1 MRDLEDGD
9 TGRRRF
15 ASGQFVPFDGMFTD
29 IWGGGLPLLQGE
41 LFPLHTDMGESK
53 WTYAG
58 PRIARTSAA
67 CRVESD
73 ETGEEKLGPYR
84 PSERQ

>member
-1 MRDLEDGD
+1 MRDIEDGD

-41 LFPLHTDMGESK
+41 LFPLHPDMGESK

-58 PRIARTSAA
+58 PLSHGLQQPAGLKATKR
-67 CRVESD
+67 
-73 ETGEEKLGPYR
+73 
-84 PSERQ
+84 ERKN